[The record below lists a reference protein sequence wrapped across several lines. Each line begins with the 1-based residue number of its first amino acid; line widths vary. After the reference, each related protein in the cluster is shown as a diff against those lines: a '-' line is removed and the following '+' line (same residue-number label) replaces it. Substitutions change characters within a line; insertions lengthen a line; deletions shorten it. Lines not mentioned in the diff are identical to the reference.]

1 MGPPSSSCLDHTEA
15 QRDEKKIFL
24 VGTSQENKGLNFV
37 RAFNVSIMYIIILEP
52 FSYDLGVKTR
62 GQNRNNKRME
72 IARFDWFIEQI
83 QTRVAFG
90 WFIERSGEKKV
101 HARELSRNQ
110 PILRFD
116 VILEHDWLIEQCP
129 LYIRIFFC
137 GKTKRPSIDFSIHWL
152 IKQVTNSY

>member
-1 MGPPSSSCLDHTEA
+1 MKTGQRARPPVLKSLFLQNQLNSMSKLRLDAIQNMPKSERFSCNLK
-15 QRDEKKIFL
+15 R
-24 VGTSQENKGLNFV
+24 
-37 RAFNVSIMYIIILEP
+37 
-52 FSYDLGVKTR
+52 KTR
-62 GQNRNNKRME
+62 AQNRNKKQTE
-72 IARFDWFIEQI
+72 IERFDWFIEQI

-152 IKQVTNSY
+152 IKQITNSY